1 MEQPANIFLSS
12 IFLSFDFFLRSD
24 FVMPIEFS
32 KNFRALDQEKFG
44 AIAYDVM
51 EQAFQ
56 VHNKLGRFFDE
67 EAYQLELA
75 HVLGSRA
82 GVEAGIM
89 VKHADFFKTYFID
102 LLVDQGAIF
111 ELKTVNHLTDEH
123 RAQLLNYLLL
133 TESRH
138 GKLIN
143 FRPER
148 VEHEFV
154 NTTLTHADRTTFEVD
169 DSVWDNSVERAL
181 EIRRLVEE
189 FLRDWGTGLDLQLY
203 VDALTHFLGGED
215 RVVREIDIVSE
226 GRCISH
232 QKVRFAGTDAAF
244 KFTALSG
251 TFENFESHTLRFLKH
266 TDLKQLLWINVTLR
280 TVTMKT
286 LIKIAV

>member
-1 MEQPANIFLSS
+1 MPVEFREK
-12 IFLSFDFFLRSD
+12 LR
-24 FVMPIEFS
+24 V
-32 KNFRALDQEKFG
+32 LDQDAFG

-51 EQAFQ
+51 EKAFQ

-67 EAYQLELA
+67 GAYQHELA

-82 GVEAGIM
+82 MIEVPIL
-89 VKHADFFKTYFID
+89 VKHADFSKTYFID
-102 LLVDQGAIF
+102 LLVDQGAVF
-111 ELKTVNHLTDEH
+111 ELKTVSRLTDEH
-123 RAQLLNYLLL
+123 RAQLISYLLL
-133 TESRH
+133 TEGRH

-169 DSVWDNSVERAL
+169 DSAWDNSVERAL
-181 EIRRLVEE
+181 EIRRRVEA

-215 RVVREIDIVSE
+215 RVLREIDVVSE

-232 QKVRFAGTDAAF
+232 QKVLLAGTDAVF
-244 KFTALSG
+244 KVTAL
-251 TFENFESHTLRFLKH
+251 FDALEKFESHALRFLQH
-266 TDLKQLLWINVTLR
+266 TDLKHLLWINVTLQ
-280 TVTMKT
+280 TVMMKT
-286 LIKIAV
+286 LTK

>member
-1 MEQPANIFLSS
+1 MLQP
-12 IFLSFDFFLRSD
+12 
-24 FVMPIEFS
+24 
-32 KNFRALDQEKFG
+32 RAV
-44 AIAYDVM
+44 I
-51 EQAFQ
+51 
-56 VHNKLGRFFDE
+56 
-67 EAYQLELA
+67 
-75 HVLGSRA
+75 
-82 GVEAGIM
+82 EAGIM
-89 VKHADFFKTYFID
+89 VKHADFCKPYSID

-111 ELKTVNHLTDEH
+111 ELKAVSHLADEH

-133 TESRH
+133 TGSRH

-154 NTTLTHADRTTFEVD
+154 NTTLTHADRTAFEVD
-169 DSVWDNSVERAL
+169 DSAWDDSVEQAS
-181 EIRRLVEE
+181 EIRRHGEA

-251 TFENFESHTLRFLKH
+251 SLENFESHALRFLKH
-266 TDLKQLLWINVTLR
+266 
-280 TVTMKT
+280 
-286 LIKIAV
+286 

>member
-1 MEQPANIFLSS
+1 
-12 IFLSFDFFLRSD
+12 
-24 FVMPIEFS
+24 MPIELS
-32 KNFRALDQEKFG
+32 ENIRALDQKEFG

-67 EAYQLELA
+67 DAYQHELA
-75 HVLGSRA
+75 HVLQPRA
-82 GVEAGIM
+82 VIEVGII
-89 VKHADFFKTYFID
+89 VKHADFCKSYSID
-102 LLVDQGAIF
+102 LLVDHGAIF
-111 ELKTVNHLTDEH
+111 ELKTVSHLTDEH
-123 RAQLLNYLLL
+123 RAQLLNYLML
-133 TESRH
+133 TESYH

-154 NTTLTHADRTTFEVD
+154 NTTLTHADRTTFKVD
-169 DSVWDNSVERAL
+169 DLAWNASVEQAP
-181 EIRRLVEE
+181 EIRRYVEE

-203 VDALTHFLGGED
+203 VEALTHFLGGED
-215 RVVREIDIVSE
+215 RVVREIDVVSE

-232 QKVRFAGTDAAF
+232 QQVRFAGEDAAF

-251 TFENFESHTLRFLKH
+251 TLENFESHALRFLKYA
-266 TDLKQLLWINVTLR
+266 DLKHLLWINVTLR

-286 LIKIAV
+286 FSK

>member
-1 MEQPANIFLSS
+1 
-12 IFLSFDFFLRSD
+12 
-24 FVMPIEFS
+24 MPIEFS
-32 KNFRALDQEKFG
+32 ENIRALDQEAFG
-44 AIAYDVM
+44 AIAYEVM

-67 EAYQLELA
+67 DAYQQELA
-75 HVLGSRA
+75 HVFGSRA
-82 GVEAGIM
+82 ITETSIM
-89 VKHADFFKTYFID
+89 VKHADFCKTYFID

-111 ELKTVNHLTDEH
+111 ELKTGNHLTDEH
-123 RAQLLNYLLL
+123 RAQLLNYLML
-133 TESRH
+133 TEGRH

-154 NTTLTHADRTTFEVD
+154 NTRLTHADRTTFELD
-169 DSVWDNSVERAL
+169 DSAWDASVEGAL

-189 FLRDWGTGLDLQLY
+189 FLGDWGTGLDLQLY

-226 GRCISH
+226 GRCIGR

-251 TFENFESHTLRFLKH
+251 TLENFESHALRFLRH
-266 TDLKQLLWINVTLR
+266 TDLKRLLWINVTLR

-286 LIKIAV
+286 LIKWLA